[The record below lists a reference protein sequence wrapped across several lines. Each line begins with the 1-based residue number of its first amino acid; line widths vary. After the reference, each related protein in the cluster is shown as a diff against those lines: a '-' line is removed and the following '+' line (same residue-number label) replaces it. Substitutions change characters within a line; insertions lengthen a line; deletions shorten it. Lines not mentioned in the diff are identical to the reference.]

1 MAKGTIKGRSPK
13 LKNEHLIGGGAKFTP
28 VYTNKGTINWRGSVM
43 KQKGGQSLPEMPKS
57 APQKTVGKIST
68 TFKTSFKA
76 HQSKQD
82 QQITVKAQTVRLQ
95 GLQKMKQNIAKS
107 APSPNITM
115 QKKKEVAK
123 TPINKGRGR

>member
-1 MAKGTIKGRSPK
+1 MAKGTIKGRIPK

-43 KQKGGQSLPEMPKS
+43 KQKGSHSLPDLPKS

-68 TFKTSFKA
+68 TFKTSYKA

-82 QQITVKAQTVRLQ
+82 QQMTVRTQTVRLQ
-95 GLQKMKQNIAKS
+95 GLQKMKQNMAKS
-107 APSPNITM
+107 APSPNISM
-115 QKKKEVAK
+115 QKKKQVIK
-123 TPINKGRGR
+123 TPKIKGRGR